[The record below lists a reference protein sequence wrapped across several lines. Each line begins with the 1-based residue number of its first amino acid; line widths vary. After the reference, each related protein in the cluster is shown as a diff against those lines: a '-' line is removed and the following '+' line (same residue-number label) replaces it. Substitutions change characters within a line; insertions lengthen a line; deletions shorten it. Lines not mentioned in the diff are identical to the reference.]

1 MKPGPGN
8 ALGRLKFLFENRHF
22 VYLHDT
28 PNKRLFL
35 KVKRPFSHGCIR
47 VHQPRLLAEILLT
60 HDGSWERVKAKR
72 VFSHYR
78 ETPIELTTPIPI
90 VIEYFT
96 ATTDKTGMVHWHDDV
111 YNKDSSLL

>member
-1 MKPGPGN
+1 MKPGPRN

-35 KVKRPFSHGCIR
+35 KIKRPFSHGCIR
-47 VHQPRLLAEILLT
+47 VDKPRLLAEILLS
-60 HDGSWERVKAKR
+60 HDGSWETAKEKR

-78 ETPIELTTPIPI
+78 ETPIELKTPIPI

-96 ATTDKTGMVHWHDDV
+96 ATTDKTGLVHWHDDV
-111 YNKDSSLL
+111 YGKDLVN